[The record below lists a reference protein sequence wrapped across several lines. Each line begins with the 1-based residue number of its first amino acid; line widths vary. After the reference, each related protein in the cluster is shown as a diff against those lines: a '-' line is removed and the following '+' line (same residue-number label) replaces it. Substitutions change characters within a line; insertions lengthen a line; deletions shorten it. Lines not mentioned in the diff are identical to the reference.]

1 MGIVGLGGI
10 GAVKSNRF
18 KYKEQIGYYDK
29 MSKQT
34 VFATVIGEDDKT
46 YYIKYQLYVPNQK
59 KYLFLKKYVL
69 RNSKDLFK
77 I

>member
-1 MGIVGLGGI
+1 MGITGLG
-10 GAVKSNRF
+10 AVRSNSF
-18 KYKEQIGYYDK
+18 KHNEQIGYYDK

-34 VFATVIGEDDKT
+34 IFATVIGQDDKT
-46 YYIKYQLYVPNQK
+46 YYIKYKIYVPNQK